1 MSDSNSSGSGRF
13 WLLIFIVLAVFSGL
27 FVLGYMPRRKQEK
40 ARNAETRQL
49 TEANP
54 TVTVAKAKAA
64 PDTTTVTL
72 PADTKSL
79 RETFVFARANG
90 FVKSWSAN
98 IGQKVRAPGR
108 YWPK

>member
-40 ARNAETRQL
+40 ARNAEVRQL
-49 TEANP
+49 TKANP

-64 PDTTTVTL
+64 PDTTTVTEAV
-72 PADTKSL
+72 ADRGPLAGPGSQPPTNRGKNNKA
-79 RETFVFARANG
+79 FIANG
-90 FVKSWSAN
+90 M
-98 IGQKVRAPGR
+98 IE
-108 YWPK
+108 